1 MSEVIDPASLSVLSA
16 RELQRLVGG
25 EGAGSGADEEW
36 SYGKIMASV
45 VCRHGYTVDS
55 SQVKWLATVMSELDP
70 GGRRQFLRFVTGTPR
85 LPIGGF
91 GALRPRLTVV
101 KKEVDVLPGG
111 TPDSH
116 LPSCSTCQV
125 YLKLPAYTSKS
136 ALEAKLKHAITEGQ
150 DHFALD

>member
-1 MSEVIDPASLSVLSA
+1 MYL
-16 RELQRLVGG
+16 
-25 EGAGSGADEEW
+25 
-36 SYGKIMASV
+36 
-45 VCRHGYTVDS
+45 GYTAQQEPIYPPPLPCQLCS
-55 SQVKWLATVMSELDP
+55 PQVKWLAGVMSSLDP

-125 YLKLPAYTSKS
+125 RRRF
-136 ALEAKLKHAITEGQ
+136 I
-150 DHFALD
+150 F